1 MAAWSPVPLACVETN
16 GCFSTPVAEPPPELE
31 GLSAADLYWHG
42 TMSLAAF
49 TEPAPDGNEAF
60 RVVRRGK
67 GCYVFWQ
74 TPPSAFDE
82 EARPALRGTKRHAW
96 IALSRILSN
105 LGCAWAASGVG
116 YRDAPVADD
125 DPYRYFRW

>member
-96 IALSRILSN
+96 IVLSRILSN